1 MKWSGIELSLLGT
14 NRIEQDVA
22 TIIAAVLDA
31 TVYVIAVP
39 DNEQSAQVKG
49 YGESGMVGC

>member
-1 MKWSGIELSLLGT
+1 MKWSGIKFSLLGT
-14 NRIEQDVA
+14 NLIEQDVA

-39 DNEQSAQVKG
+39 DNGQFAQVKVC
-49 YGESGMVGC
+49 GESGMVDC